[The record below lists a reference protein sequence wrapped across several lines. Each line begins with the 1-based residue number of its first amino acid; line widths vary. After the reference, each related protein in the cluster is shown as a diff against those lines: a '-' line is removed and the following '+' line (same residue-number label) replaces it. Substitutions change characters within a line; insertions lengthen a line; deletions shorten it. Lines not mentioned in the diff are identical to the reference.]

1 MKVLDEKYQ
10 DWVSSKEIMD
20 SCDISRA
27 TLNNYIKLGIIQKPV
42 VLKPREEMEGTKKIG
57 YFPPTVLDRIATV
70 KQLKQEGNSVINIVK
85 KLKTQ
90 KTQKVQKMEA
100 VEKMEAI
107 NKAET
112 DKTTVLNFDSKEFNK
127 TYINTDQKV
136 TIGIDDIHTP
146 AYLINHKF
154 EIEWINKE
162 AEDLIFKKDIKSIR
176 SVESRNIFKLFF
188 NWEFNS
194 GIQNWQSIIDFH
206 MSFVKTKNTRDYIPK
221 IYTDITNS
229 ETNLLENSYDRA
241 IPVSKDLI
249 SESFI
254 NIIKSDGSSESY
266 RVYTSF
272 FREGLLFVYVP
283 VNSFIE
289 EIAQFLSGRE
299 NVIKDLLQKRLP
311 TMVSFCVLF
320 ADLQNSVRICAELPP
335 EEYFELINEIWK
347 TMEMSFKK
355 YYGIFGKHAGD
366 GIVYYFLKEQNSN
379 YLVNSIYCSME
390 IKEKMEKIS
399 AEWKARKKWY
409 NDLYLNIGINEG
421 LEYFST
427 VNASTSMEFMAL
439 GDTINYAG
447 RLSDL
452 ARYGSILTTKNLI
465 NNLNDEDRKKIRFG
479 ISKKVED
486 RQVFIDNVFSR
497 VTDLVSVD
505 DMRRSKFMDIA
516 TLPVTEI
523 VGINL

>member
-1 MKVLDEKYQ
+1 MKILDERYQ
-10 DWVSSKEIMD
+10 DWVSSKDVMD
-20 SCDISRA
+20 SCGISRA

-42 VLKPREEMEGTKKIG
+42 VLKPRKGMEGTKKIG
-57 YFPPTVLDRIATV
+57 YFPPTVLERISKV

-85 KLKTQ
+85 KLKEKKVQ
-90 KTQKVQKMEA
+90 KTQENVIAERIEA
-100 VEKMEAI
+100 
-107 NKAET
+107 
-112 DKTTVLNFDSKEFNK
+112 DKTPVLNSDVKAADK
-127 TYINTDQKV
+127 TYLDANQKV
-136 TIGIDDIHTP
+136 TISIDDIKSP
-146 AYLINHKF
+146 AYLINNKF
-154 EIEWINKE
+154 EIEWINSE
-162 AEDLIFKKDIKSIR
+162 AEELIFKKDVKSIR
-176 SVESRNIFKLFF
+176 NAESRNVFKLFF

-194 GIQNWQSIIDFH
+194 AFQNWKNIIDFH
-206 MSFVKTKNTRDYIPK
+206 MSFVKSKNTRDYISN
-221 IYTDITNS
+221 IYTDITDS
-229 ETNLLENSYDRA
+229 ETALLGTSYDGVT
-241 IPVSKDLI
+241 PVPKELI
-249 SESFI
+249 RESYL
-254 NIIKSDGSSESY
+254 NIIKSDGSSEPY

-289 EIAQFLSGRE
+289 EVTQFLSGRE

-335 EEYFELINEIWK
+335 EEYFELINQIWK
-347 TMEMSFKK
+347 TMESSFRK

-379 YLVNSIYCSME
+379 YIVNSIRCAME
-390 IKEKMEKIS
+390 IKEKMEVIS

-465 NNLNDEDRKKIRFG
+465 NNLKDEDRKKMRFG
-479 ISKKVED
+479 VSKKMED
-486 RQVFIDNVFSR
+486 REMFVENVFSR
-497 VTDLVSVD
+497 VTDMISEN
-505 DMRRSKFMDIA
+505 DMRRSKFSDIA

-523 VGINL
+523 VGINP